1 MRDAARGLPW
11 TVFSACGH
19 IERDVVSVNYP
30 MTTWCESCGHYV
42 GLGFRRK
49 EAR

>member
-1 MRDAARGLPW
+1 MADAASTLRW

-30 MTTWCESCGHYV
+30 MTTWCETCGHYV
-42 GLGFRRK
+42 SLGFCRK
-49 EAR
+49 DSK